1 MFNDVKEL
9 ISWIEVQKRIVP
21 KTSLEKMFRLC
32 EVFGSPQ
39 NKIKYV
45 HVGGTNGKGST
56 VAFIKTVLM
65 EAGYNVG
72 TYVSPYVIS
81 FNERIEYNDI
91 YIADEDVLR
100 IGNYIIAKYDEI
112 EARGIIS
119 PTFFEFITLMA
130 FIYFSE
136 LKDLD
141 IVILEVGL
149 GGLLD
154 STNVITPLVS
164 VITNVAFDHMKVL
177 GDTLEEI
184 AENKLGIVKPNIP
197 LITLENAKLNDIFSE
212 KCRQTTSKLILVKKS
227 DIKNIMISK
236 TETKFDYKNY
246 QNIITNKLGTYQT
259 ENGSLA
265 LETLDYLRQ
274 HHHLKITDENIY
286 QGFSNVY
293 WPGRLQIL
301 SLAPY
306 IIIDGA
312 HNIDGITRLAEFLA
326 TIKEKRKVTII
337 FAVSKDKA
345 KDQMISVLDHLADEI
360 IFTMFHYKRSDTPDY
375 LFSLSQNQNKKL
387 SFDLDELLQDAFSRP
402 KDEII
407 VFCGSLY
414 FVSEILHKV
423 RGENAENESKK
434 EA

>member
-1 MFNDVKEL
+1 MFSDVKEL
-9 ISWIEVQKRIVP
+9 ISWIESQKRIVP
-21 KTSLEKMFRLC
+21 KTSLQKMFSLC

-56 VAFIKTVLM
+56 VSFIKTVLM
-65 EAGYNVG
+65 QAGYNVG

-81 FNERIEYNDI
+81 FNERIEYNDH
-91 YIADEDVLR
+91 YIDDEEVLR
-100 IGNYIIAKYDEI
+100 IGNYIISEYDEI
-112 EARGIIS
+112 ERRGIVQ

-136 LKDLD
+136 LENLD

-154 STNVITPLVS
+154 STNVVTPLVS

-177 GDTLEEI
+177 GNTLEEI
-184 AENKLGIVKPNIP
+184 ATNKLGIVKPNIP
-197 LITLENAKLNDIFSE
+197 LITLENEKLNAIFQAR
-212 KCRQTTSKLILVKKS
+212 CRETNSKLILVKKK
-227 DIKNIMISK
+227 DIQHIQISK
-236 TETKFDYKNY
+236 TETVFDYKEY
-246 QNIITNKLGTYQT
+246 QGLKTNKLGYYQT
-259 ENGSLA
+259 ENASVA
-265 LETLDYLRQ
+265 LEALDYLRSCCNF
-274 HHHLKITDENIY
+274 KISNEDIY
-286 QGFSNVY
+286 QGFGQVY

-312 HNIDGITRLAEFLA
+312 HNIDGITRLAEFLT
-326 TIKEKRKVTII
+326 TIKENKKMTIV

-345 KDQMISVLDHLADEI
+345 KDEMISILDPLADEI

-375 LFSLSQNQNKKL
+375 LFSISSNPNKKL
-387 SFDLDELLQDAFSRP
+387 SFDLDELLTEAFNKP

-414 FVSEILHKV
+414 FVSEILNKI
-423 RGENAENESKK
+423 NKK
-434 EA
+434 IE

>member
-1 MFNDVKEL
+1 VFNDVKEL
-9 ISWIEVQKRIVP
+9 ISWIESQKRIVP
-21 KTSLEKMFRLC
+21 KTSLQKMISLC

-39 NKIKYV
+39 HKVKYV

-56 VAFIKTVLM
+56 VSFIKTVLM
-65 EAGYNVG
+65 QAGYQVG

-81 FNERIEYNDI
+81 FNERIEYNDH

-100 IGNYIIAKYDEI
+100 IGNYIISEYGEI
-112 EARGIIS
+112 ARRGIVH

-154 STNVITPLVS
+154 STNVVTPLVS

-177 GDTLEEI
+177 GNTLEEI
-184 AENKLGIVKPNIP
+184 ATNKLGIVKPNIP
-197 LITLENAKLNDIFSE
+197 LITLENEKLNAQFE
-212 KCRQTTSKLILVKKS
+212 VRCRETNSKLILVKKK
-227 DIKNIMISK
+227 DIENIQISK
-236 TETKFDYKNY
+236 TETIFDYKEY
-246 QNIITNKLGTYQT
+246 VNIKTNKLGYYQT
-259 ENGSLA
+259 ENASVA
-265 LETLDYLRQ
+265 LEALDYLRSCCGF
-274 HHHLKITDENIY
+274 KISDEDIY
-286 QGFSNVY
+286 QGFQNVY
-293 WPGRLQIL
+293 WPGRLQVL
-301 SLAPY
+301 SQAPY

-312 HNIDGITRLAEFLA
+312 HNIDGITRLAEFLT
-326 TIKEKRKVTII
+326 TIKENKKMTIV

-345 KDQMISVLDHLADEI
+345 KDEMISILDPLADEI

-375 LFSLSQNQNKKL
+375 LFSISSNPNKKL
-387 SFDLDELLQDAFSRP
+387 SFDLDELLTEAFNKP
-402 KDEII
+402 KDEIV

-414 FVSEILHKV
+414 FVSEIL
-423 RGENAENESKK
+423 NTINKK
-434 EA
+434 N

>member
-1 MFNDVKEL
+1 VFSDVKEL
-9 ISWIEVQKRIVP
+9 ISWIESQKRIVP
-21 KTSLEKMFRLC
+21 KTSLQKMLSLC

-56 VAFIKTVLM
+56 VTFIKTVLM
-65 EAGYNVG
+65 KAGYQVG

-81 FNERIEYNDI
+81 FNERIQYNDH

-100 IGNYIIAKYDEI
+100 IGNQIISKYDEI
-112 EARGIIS
+112 ERRGIVH

-136 LKDLD
+136 CKDLD

-154 STNVITPLVS
+154 STNVVTPLVS

-177 GDTLEEI
+177 GNTIEEI
-184 AENKLGIVKPNIP
+184 AMNKLGIVKPNIP
-197 LITLENAKLNDIFSE
+197 LVTLENE
-212 KCRQTTSKLILVKKS
+212 KINKQFKARCKETNSKLIVVKK
-227 DIKNIMISK
+227 KNIQNIQISK
-236 TETKFDYKNY
+236 TETVFDYKEY
-246 QNIITNKLGTYQT
+246 KGLKTNKLGYYQT
-259 ENGSLA
+259 ENASVA
-265 LETLDYLRQ
+265 LETLDYLRSCCGFT
-274 HHHLKITDENIY
+274 ITNEDIY
-286 QGFSNVY
+286 QGFQNVY
-293 WPGRLQIL
+293 WPGRLQVL
-301 SLAPY
+301 SQAPY

-312 HNIDGITRLAEFLA
+312 HNIDGITRLAEFLT
-326 TIKEKRKVTII
+326 TIKENKRMTII

-345 KDQMISVLDHLADEI
+345 KDEMISILDHLADEI

-375 LFSLSQNQNKKL
+375 LFSISSNPNKKL
-387 SFDLDELLQDAFSRP
+387 SFDLDELLLEAFHKP
-402 KDEII
+402 KDEMV

-414 FVSEILHKV
+414 FVSEILNKIQS
-423 RGENAENESKK
+423 N
-434 EA
+434 

>member
-1 MFNDVKEL
+1 MFSDVREL
-9 ISWIEVQKRIVP
+9 ISWIESQKRIVP
-21 KTSLEKMFRLC
+21 KTSLQKMISLC

-56 VAFIKTVLM
+56 VSFIKTVLM
-65 EAGYNVG
+65 QAGYQVG

-81 FNERIEYNDI
+81 FNERIEFNDH
-91 YIADEDVLR
+91 YISDEDVLR
-100 IGNYIIAKYDEI
+100 IGNYIISKYDEI
-112 EARGIIS
+112 EQRGIVH

-154 STNVITPLVS
+154 STNVVTPLLS

-177 GDTLEEI
+177 GNTLEEI
-184 AENKLGIVKPNIP
+184 AMNKVGIVKPNIP
-197 LITLENAKLNDIFSE
+197 LVTLENQQLNAIFKARCKETGS
-212 KCRQTTSKLILVKKS
+212 QLILVKKK
-227 DIKNIMISK
+227 DITNIRISK
-236 TETKFDYKNY
+236 TETIFDYKEY
-246 QNIITNKLGTYQT
+246 SDLKTNKLGYYQT
-259 ENGSLA
+259 ENGSVA
-265 LETLDYLRQ
+265 LEAINYLRT
-274 HHHLKITDENIY
+274 HCGFKISDKDIY
-286 QGFSNVY
+286 SGYQNVY
-293 WPGRLQIL
+293 WPGRLQVL
-301 SLAPY
+301 CLAPY

-326 TIKEKRKVTII
+326 SIKENKKMTIV

-345 KDQMISVLDHLADEI
+345 KDEMISVLDHLADEI

-375 LFSLSQNQNKKL
+375 LFDLSKNPNKKI
-387 SFDLDELLQDAFSRP
+387 SFDLDELLTEAFNKP
-402 KDEII
+402 KDEIV

-414 FVSEILHKV
+414 FVSEILSKI
-423 RGENAENESKK
+423 NEK
-434 EA
+434 

>member
-1 MFNDVKEL
+1 VFSDVKEL
-9 ISWIEVQKRIVP
+9 ISWIESQKRIVP
-21 KTSLEKMFRLC
+21 KTSLQKMLSLC

-56 VAFIKTVLM
+56 VTFIKTVLM
-65 EAGYNVG
+65 KAGYQVG

-81 FNERIEYNDI
+81 FNERIQYNDH

-100 IGNYIIAKYDEI
+100 IGNQIISKYDEI
-112 EARGIIS
+112 ERRGIVH

-136 LKDLD
+136 CKDLD

-154 STNVITPLVS
+154 STNVVTPLVS

-177 GDTLEEI
+177 GNTIEEI
-184 AENKLGIVKPNIP
+184 AMNKLGIVKPNIP
-197 LITLENAKLNDIFSE
+197 LVTLENEKINKQLKAKCKETN
-212 KCRQTTSKLILVKKS
+212 SKLIVVKK
-227 DIKNIMISK
+227 KNIQNIQISK
-236 TETKFDYKNY
+236 TETVFDYKEY
-246 QNIITNKLGTYQT
+246 KGLKTNKLGYYQT
-259 ENGSLA
+259 ENASVA
-265 LETLDYLRQ
+265 LETLDYLRSCCGF
-274 HHHLKITDENIY
+274 KISNEDIY
-286 QGFSNVY
+286 QGFQNVY
-293 WPGRLQIL
+293 WPGRLQVL
-301 SLAPY
+301 SQAPY

-312 HNIDGITRLAEFLA
+312 HNIDGITRLAEFLT
-326 TIKEKRKVTII
+326 TIKENKRMTII

-345 KDQMISVLDHLADEI
+345 KDEMISILDHLADEI

-375 LFSLSQNQNKKL
+375 LFSISSNPNKKL
-387 SFDLDELLQDAFSRP
+387 SFDLDELLLEAFHKP
-402 KDEII
+402 KDEMV

-414 FVSEILHKV
+414 FVSEILNKIQS
-423 RGENAENESKK
+423 N
-434 EA
+434 

>member
-1 MFNDVKEL
+1 MFGDVKEL
-9 ISWIEVQKRIVP
+9 ISWIESQKRIVP
-21 KTSLEKMFRLC
+21 KTSLQKMLSLC

-56 VAFIKTVLM
+56 VTFIKTVLM
-65 EAGYNVG
+65 KAGYQVG

-81 FNERIEYNDI
+81 FNERIQFNDH

-100 IGNYIIAKYDEI
+100 IGNQIISKYDEI
-112 EARGIIS
+112 ERRGIVH

-136 LKDLD
+136 CKDLN

-154 STNVITPLVS
+154 STNVVTPLVS

-177 GDTLEEI
+177 GNTIEEI
-184 AENKLGIVKPNIP
+184 AMNKLGIVKPNIP
-197 LITLENAKLNDIFSE
+197 LVTLENE
-212 KCRQTTSKLILVKKS
+212 KINKQFKARCKETNSKLIVVKK
-227 DIKNIMISK
+227 KNIQNIQISK
-236 TETKFDYKNY
+236 TETIFDYKEY
-246 QNIITNKLGTYQT
+246 KGLKTNKLGYYQT
-259 ENGSLA
+259 ENASVA
-265 LETLDYLRQ
+265 LETLDYLRSCCGFT
-274 HHHLKITDENIY
+274 ITNEDIY
-286 QGFSNVY
+286 QGFQNVY
-293 WPGRLQIL
+293 WPGRLQVL
-301 SLAPY
+301 SQAPY

-312 HNIDGITRLAEFLA
+312 HNIDGITRLAEFLT
-326 TIKEKRKVTII
+326 TIKENKRMTII

-345 KDQMISVLDHLADEI
+345 KDEMISILDHLADEI

-375 LFSLSQNQNKKL
+375 LFSISSNPNKKL
-387 SFDLDELLQDAFSRP
+387 SFDLDELLLEAFHKP
-402 KDEII
+402 KDEMV

-414 FVSEILHKV
+414 FVSEILNKIQS
-423 RGENAENESKK
+423 N
-434 EA
+434 